1 MSNEEK
7 ESLKNAARDR
17 KAMEI
22 TPFGRRRRRNSISEA
37 LRFYVNG
44 LLGLL
49 RSAAVNRVEPTVPV
63 AVPVETRPRS
73 RRGQ

>member
-22 TPFGRRRRRNSISEA
+22 TPFGRRRRRSSMAAA
-37 LRFYVNG
+37 LGSCFHEFLALV
-44 LLGLL
+44 
-49 RSAAVNRVEPTVPV
+49 RSACRNRVEPTVPAV
-63 AVPVETRPRS
+63 VPVENRPRG